1 MTATAADLSLRYSI
15 STAISGDST
24 INKNGLGK
32 YLSQTVAPSTL
43 NTVFDTI
50 TQAQN
55 AADQVDYRCV
65 FIANLNATDSIT
77 NLKVWLAQV
86 SGGATAAIGLDPTGL
101 TDMNAVAVQ
110 AVTITNDATAPA
122 SVTFSAPTSGAPF
135 IIPTLG
141 PRQCFAVWM
150 RRTATGSAAVAS
162 DGADLL
168 LEGTVV

>member
-15 STAISGDST
+15 STAIQGDST
-24 INKNGLGK
+24 VNKNGLGK

-65 FIANLNATDSIT
+65 FVANLNATDSIT
-77 NLKVWLAQV
+77 SLKLWIAQV
-86 SGGATAAIGLDPTGL
+86 SGGATAAAGLDPTGL

-110 AVTITNDATAPA
+110 AVTIANDATAPA
-122 SVTFSAPTSGAPF
+122 GVTFSSPAIGTPF
-135 IIPTLG
+135 VIPVLG
-141 PRQCFAVWM
+141 PRQCFAVWI
-150 RRTATGSAAVAS
+150 RRTATGSAAAAN
-162 DGADLL
+162 DGIDLL